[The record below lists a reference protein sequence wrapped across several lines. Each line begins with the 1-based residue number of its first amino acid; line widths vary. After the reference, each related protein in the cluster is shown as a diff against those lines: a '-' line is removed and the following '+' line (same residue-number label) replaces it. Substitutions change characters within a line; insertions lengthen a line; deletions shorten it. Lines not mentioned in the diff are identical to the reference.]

1 MAELAFG
8 AIHEGAIAQVL
19 VGVIGP
25 ILVVIAVGFTIQKL
39 RPIDTEPVS
48 KLVLYTFLPCLVFSS
63 IVKSVVESS
72 AWLEISIVALAST
85 MASIGLSWI
94 IAKALRLA
102 RELAIAF
109 VMSISFVNAGNY
121 GLPLTLF
128 AFGEDGLG
136 LAVIFFIVNLL
147 LMFTVGVFIASHG
160 KRGFSDSV
168 NSVIRLPLI
177 YALLAAVALKLAGI
191 TVPQPILGTVDV
203 MGQAAIPSML
213 IMLGLEL
220 GRSRFQRSQ
229 LASWKLMA
237 LSTTIKLLFPIIF
250 VSLFSHLIELE
261 GLATKVSILQASM
274 PTAVIV
280 AILTAEFGGDSHF
293 ATNTI
298 LLSTIASIVTLTLLM
313 SFLL

>member
-1 MAELAFG
+1 
-8 AIHEGAIAQVL
+8 
-19 VGVIGP
+19 
-25 ILVVIAVGFTIQKL
+25 
-39 RPIDTEPVS
+39 
-48 KLVLYTFLPCLVFSS
+48 
-63 IVKSVVESS
+63 
-72 AWLEISIVALAST
+72 
-85 MASIGLSWI
+85 
-94 IAKALRLA
+94 
-102 RELAIAF
+102 
-109 VMSISFVNAGNY
+109 MSISFVNAGNY
-121 GLPLTLF
+121 GLPLILF

-191 TVPQPILGTVDV
+191 TVPQPILGTVDF

-274 PTAVIV
+274 PTAVMV
-280 AILTAEFGGDSHF
+280 AILTTEFGGDSHF